1 MKLELAGQIL
11 AINAAN
17 AEGPTRQVDGIA
29 VPWNVEAVV
38 SSGQRVKFLEGSLPV
53 DGPAPKFIRDHD
65 LSKPLGIVSER
76 VSTPEAMLFSAKIS
90 ATRDG
95 DEALV
100 LAADGVLDSVSVGV
114 EPLDYDFEGS
124 VMVVKSARWEELSL
138 LPFGAFS
145 SAKVVS
151 VAAAEPEPE
160 TQDTPTNQTG
170 ENKVSEETTEVQAAQ
185 PVQMFAAPRRE
196 FKLPSASEYMAAFVR
211 GGADFAQMNA
221 NIKAAAPDVTV
232 AGNDV
237 DGLLPLPIVQPIY
250 NNFRGLRPV
259 IDAFGV
265 RQMPAG
271 GKVFIR
277 PVVTTHNSIGSVTE
291 NTTITASEFVVNDE
305 QITKLQYGGY
315 VRISEQ
321 AVDFSQPEVLAALLD
336 DMSRVYANQ
345 VDDVAA
351 DALVAGTTNTNN
363 FTAANIADPTDW
375 INWIY
380 TAASD
385 ILSDSNG
392 NLPDTIFLAPNRWA
406 SLGQL
411 EDGQGRPL
419 FPQIGPMNAFGQ
431 VSPSGENG
439 NAFGLRVVVDR
450 NLASGTLLIGS
461 TRDGGF
467 ECWEDPRGSVM
478 LHQPS
483 TLSWEIAFRGY
494 FAAKMIDSSKFIKAA
509 FV

>member
-17 AEGPTRQVDGIA
+17 ADGPTRQVDGVA
-29 VPWNVEAVV
+29 VPWNVEATV
-38 SSGQRVKFLEGSLPV
+38 SSGQRVKFLEGSLPT

-76 VSTPEAMLFSAKIS
+76 VSTPEGMLFSAKIS

-95 DEALV
+95 DEALI

-114 EPLDYDFEGS
+114 EPIDYEFEGTL
-124 VMVVKSARWEELSL
+124 MVVKSARWEELSL

-151 VAAAEPEPE
+151 VAAAEAEEE
-160 TQDTPTNQTG
+160 TEDTPTTTK
-170 ENKVSEETTEVQAAQ
+170 ETEVSEEITPIEAGVPTQV
-185 PVQMFAAPRRE
+185 FAAPRRE
-196 FKLPSASEYMAAFVR
+196 FKLPSASEYIASFIR
-211 GGADFAQMNA
+211 GGSDFAQMNA
-221 NIKAAAPDVTV
+221 NIKAAAPDVTI
-232 AGNDV
+232 AGD
-237 DGLLPLPIVQPIY
+237 DLPGLLPLPIVQPIY

-259 IDAFGV
+259 VDAFGA
-265 RQMPAG
+265 RMMPAG

-277 PVVTTHNSIGSVTE
+277 PAVTVHGSVGLATE
-291 NTTITASEFVVNDE
+291 NTTITASEFVVDDV

-315 VRISEQ
+315 VRVSEQ
-321 AVDFSQPEVLAALLD
+321 SIDFSQPEILGALLD
-336 DMSRVYANQ
+336 DMARVYANQ

-392 NLPDTIFLAPNRWA
+392 NLPDTLFLAPNRWA

-431 VSPSGENG
+431 VSPGAEGG

-467 ECWEDPRGSVM
+467 ECWEDPRGAISVN
-478 LHQPS
+478 QPS
-483 TLSWEIAFRGY
+483 TLSREIAFRGY